1 MTAPPTRLPVL
12 VLVVNLASTLAMT
25 GVIWFVQVVHYPLFA
40 SVGAEGFSRYEALH
54 ATRTGWVVAPL
65 MLCELVAS
73 VALLWPSLRSA
84 SVDATSA
91 WMAAGL
97 VGVIWLSTAFLQVPI
112 HNRLAQGYSRALVS
126 RLVET
131 NWIRTIAWT
140 LRSAIL
146 LRWIAIALDR

>member
-1 MTAPPTRLPVL
+1 MTALPTRLPVL

-73 VALLWPSLRSA
+73 VAHS
-84 SVDATSA
+84 
-91 WMAAGL
+91 
-97 VGVIWLSTAFLQVPI
+97 
-112 HNRLAQGYSRALVS
+112 
-126 RLVET
+126 
-131 NWIRTIAWT
+131 
-140 LRSAIL
+140 
-146 LRWIAIALDR
+146 